1 MHFEAPRGRF
11 SCKDPHDSRSFTQK
25 SGERVAQIF
34 WGEATPRTNQTSLC
48 MCQVLQGPLLT
59 AGIQTKL
66 QECFAGQLWCIQ
78 SRERALI
85 FAKPTKISKSFSPVE
100 ISQLAATQC
109 PCDHYPGSDRRM
121 APLKYAGNV

>member
-1 MHFEAPRGRF
+1 MSEGCPW
-11 SCKDPHDSRSFTQK
+11 SLDQIRSSMTIL
-25 SGERVAQIF
+25 EELRA
-34 WGEATPRTNQTSLC
+34 LC
-48 MCQVLQGPLLT
+48 LKEL
-59 AGIQTKL
+59 KL

-109 PCDHYPGSDRRM
+109 PCDHYPGSDRGM